1 MGLAVQ
7 EREIVVPGETLA
19 SGMDQLPGA
28 GTYREKENI
37 YASRLGIV
45 YLDGRAVKVIPL
57 SGVYVPKLG
66 DTIVC
71 KVIDIT
77 LNGWRLDTNSAY
89 SAMLTLKDA
98 TSDYI
103 SRGADLTQYYALNDY
118 VVCKVVNV
126 TSQMLVDVSMREPGL
141 KKLVG
146 GRVVKVNT
154 NKVPRI
160 IGKKG
165 SMVSMIKQATGCR
178 IVVGQNGLV
187 WLSGDMDNEFRAL
200 DAIRLIEQNSHHAG
214 LTGTIK
220 SFLEEKTGKK
230 IVEVEHHE

>member
-1 MGLAVQ
+1 LSCQA
-7 EREIVVPGETLA
+7 RRSP
-19 SGMDQLPGA
+19 
-28 GTYREKENI
+28 
-37 YASRLGIV
+37 
-45 YLDGRAVKVIPL
+45 RAWTSFRARALTARKRISTL

-187 WLSGDMDNEFRAL
+187 WLSGDMDNEFLAL
-200 DAIRLIEQNSHHAG
+200 EAIRLIEQNSHHAG